1 MRKRWIVV
9 GILLVA
15 IVVGYMTGFFQAF
28 AISFGDR
35 RREVLEGHWGLPR
48 CDSETGLANA
58 KAAINNSP
66 LLKQYGVT
74 ALGISDAK
82 TSSTSATR
90 VECEGMV
97 TLSSAARG
105 PVHYSFA
112 KDSSVDA
119 PFLVRAKIEPDKLE
133 RFF

>member
-28 AISFGDR
+28 AISFADR
-35 RREVLEGHWGLPR
+35 RREVLEGHWGLPS

-66 LLKQYGVT
+66 LL
-74 ALGISDAK
+74 
-82 TSSTSATR
+82 SSMA
-90 VECEGMV
+90 
-97 TLSSAARG
+97 
-105 PVHYSFA
+105 
-112 KDSSVDA
+112 
-119 PFLVRAKIEPDKLE
+119 
-133 RFF
+133 

>member
-1 MRKRWIVV
+1 
-9 GILLVA
+9 
-15 IVVGYMTGFFQAF
+15 
-28 AISFGDR
+28 
-35 RREVLEGHWGLPR
+35 
-48 CDSETGLANA
+48 
-58 KAAINNSP
+58 
-66 LLKQYGVT
+66 VT

-97 TLSSAARG
+97 TLSSAARR

-133 RFF
+133 QDP